1 MMRSWR
7 SASNRVG
14 HSVRIGSATVMEP
27 LAPVKFED
35 VEQFQAEAM
44 RPRLHPI
51 RRPWVGP
58 GDMKLYSIL
67 ATREAVR

>member
-1 MMRSWR
+1 MRSWR

-14 HSVRIGSATVMEP
+14 HSVRIGSTTVMEP

-44 RPRLHPI
+44 RSRLHPI